1 MKTAPA
7 FAGAE
12 KEVSTMDKKEKV
24 QKPLYKK
31 WWFWVII
38 VVVIAAF
45 GSAGNKNDDSTADSV
60 PSGSVTSTPEP
71 SASAPVESNPAES
84 DPAESTPEPDEST
97 PVISEE
103 DKEAATALD
112 AEIFSI
118 CTAAEQEYSAFVSL
132 LSAEGTTN
140 LDAYNAAKTL
150 KNNLTDYN
158 YRQLSGI
165 KGNGLDEFEDYKEN
179 TSLYIFMMSE
189 TADAAMAYL
198 DDSKTSN
205 LSKYQEAAEKV
216 STYALPVVTSRI
228 AFLSASGLSDEE
240 LGALLDSSVTE

>member
-118 CTAAEQEYSAFVSL
+118 CTAAEQEYNAFVSL
-132 LSAEGTTN
+132 LSTEGTTN

-150 KNNLTDYN
+150 KN
-158 YRQLSGI
+158 RS
-165 KGNGLDEFEDYKEN
+165 EEH
-179 TSLYIFMMSE
+179 TS
-189 TADAAMAYL
+189 
-198 DDSKTSN
+198 
-205 LSKYQEAAEKV
+205 
-216 STYALPVVTSRI
+216 
-228 AFLSASGLSDEE
+228 E
-240 LGALLDSSVTE
+240 LQSLA

>member
-1 MKTAPA
+1 M
-7 FAGAE
+7 E
-12 KEVSTMDKKEKV
+12 KKEKV

-31 WWFWVII
+31 WWFWLI
-38 VVVIAAF
+38 VLCFLGAV
-45 GSAGNKNDDSTADSV
+45 GNGLSGGDSPASDASDA
-60 PSGSVTSTPEP
+60 PSTS
-71 SASAPVESNPAES
+71 SPVESDPAESNPAES
-84 DPAESTPEPDEST
+84 DPAETTPEPDEST

-103 DKEAATALD
+103 DKEAAKSLD
-112 AEIFSI
+112 AEIFAI
-118 CTAAEQEYSAFVSL
+118 CTAAEQDYNAFVSL
-132 LSAEGTTN
+132 LSTEGTTN

-189 TADAAMAYL
+189 TADAAMTYL

-205 LSKYQEAAEKV
+205 LSKYQETAENV
-216 STYALPVVTSRI
+216 STYALSVVTSRI
-228 AFLSASGLSDEE
+228 AFLSASGFSDEE
-240 LGALLDSSVTE
+240 LGALLDSSVIE

>member
-38 VVVIAAF
+38 IVV
-45 GSAGNKNDDSTADSV
+45 
-60 PSGSVTSTPEP
+60 STPEP

-118 CTAAEQEYSAFVSL
+118 CTAAEQEYNAFVSL
-132 LSAEGTTN
+132 LSTEGTTN

-165 KGNGLDEFEDYKEN
+165 KGNGLDEFE
-179 TSLYIFMMSE
+179 
-189 TADAAMAYL
+189 AYL